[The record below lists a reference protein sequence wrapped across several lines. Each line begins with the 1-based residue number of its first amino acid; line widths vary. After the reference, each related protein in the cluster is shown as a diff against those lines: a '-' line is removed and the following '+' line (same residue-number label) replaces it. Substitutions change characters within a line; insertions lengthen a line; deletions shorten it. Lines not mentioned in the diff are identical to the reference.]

1 MYYEGYNDLTSGDT
15 NCIINES
22 TFSIYAQIGSQS
34 AQTQFYVSSGA
45 TDYPTDQLWANT
57 IIDTLDS
64 FSGVSGTTIDIIT
77 NRITITTICDEVSKN
92 CTTQLINPLQDNQV
106 IVNLIIDY
114 DISCVS
120 CI

>member
-1 MYYEGYNDLTSGDT
+1 MRD
-15 NCIINES
+15 II
-22 TFSIYAQIGSQS
+22 FIKI
-34 AQTQFYVSSGA
+34 
-45 TDYPTDQLWANT
+45 T
-57 IIDTLDS
+57 I
-64 FSGVSGTTIDIIT
+64 TITIT

-120 CI
+120 CA